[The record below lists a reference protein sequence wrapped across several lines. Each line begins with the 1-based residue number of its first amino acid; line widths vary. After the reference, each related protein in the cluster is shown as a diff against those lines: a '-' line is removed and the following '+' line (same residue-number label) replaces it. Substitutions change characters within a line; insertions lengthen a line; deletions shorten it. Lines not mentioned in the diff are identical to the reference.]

1 MKIPKQIKNFRPKKN
16 SHETTEISGHD
27 STHIIKAVSL
37 TVKRK
42 LAWGGG
48 TCTSKG
54 NYKMSEVIIKQK
66 ILIADD
72 SEMNRELLAA
82 ILEEEYE
89 IIQVND
95 GVQAVDCLQRH
106 AEEIS
111 LLLLDIVMPHM
122 DGFEVLSY
130 MNKEHWIDAIP
141 VVIISSENSPI
152 YIKRGYDLGAT
163 DFIGKPF
170 DANMVLRRS
179 ANAILLGAKQRRM
192 TSIVSNQIYER
203 EKSSKLMINIL
214 SHIVEF
220 RNGESGLHVLHIQTI
235 TEMLLRQLVQKE
247 NNRYAL
253 SKEQIRMITTASA
266 LHDIGKISIPDEIL
280 NKPGR
285 LTAEEFAVI
294 KGHSM
299 AGANMLSELPLDQ
312 KEEPLVKTAYEICR
326 WHHERYDG
334 GGYPD
339 GLKGEEIPVSAQV
352 VALADVYD
360 ALTSER
366 CYKDAYSHEK
376 AIEMILAGQCGAF
389 NPLMLECLLDISSS
403 LKKKMGY
410 KSKERY
416 EQTDL
421 SDIASR
427 FHDFEMDSS
436 EKIVQQLEFERMRY
450 NFLAEGSRNIVFTYT
465 ISPPLLTFN
474 QAGCKRSGITEP
486 SFSPLQSGVLKDLV
500 EEQSLK
506 RLIRK
511 ITQATRETPDV
522 TSNLL
527 LTDGKN
533 PCHYR
538 CECRVIWTDGAEKG
552 YTGVVGKLT
561 DITDDYMVMENVR
574 EEGLKVLEKDR
585 SAEFSGF
592 YDRFKKC
599 GFSTDGTEAW
609 LLLQYLQISYDL
621 VRYVDPTT
629 NKVIHIE
636 KDGKMWESETA
647 CSDIWNC
654 LEKCSNCI
662 SRLSM
667 QTRKRM
673 TKLEV
678 AGDDP
683 YQVVSMYV
691 EIDGKPCCLE
701 MASRIDGDFMPD
713 GYSREEILSSVRIH
727 KEKIYIDPVT
737 GVYNKRYY
745 VEKLSKM
752 DNVAALMFADIKNFK
767 KINENFGHQAGDD
780 VLRQVAGVLRDA
792 AAGKGD
798 VLRYS
803 GDDFVTVFFKVTEEE
818 LSEIQKEMCRR
829 VEALRFPEL
838 PGVQLKL
845 VTAGTSIP
853 GRVEEM
859 LEQVRI

>member
-1 MKIPKQIKNFRPKKN
+1 
-16 SHETTEISGHD
+16 
-27 STHIIKAVSL
+27 
-37 TVKRK
+37 
-42 LAWGGG
+42 
-48 TCTSKG
+48 
-54 NYKMSEVIIKQK
+54 MSEVIIKQK

-130 MNKEHWIDAIP
+130 MNKEHWIDSIP

-436 EKIVQQLEFERMRY
+436 EKIVQQLEFERMRH
-450 NFLAEGSRNIVFTYT
+450 NFLAEGSRNIIFTYT

-486 SFSPLQSGVLKDLV
+486 SFSPLQSGVLTDLV

-511 ITQATRETPDV
+511 ITQATREMPDV
-522 TSNLL
+522 TSNIFLK
-527 LTDGKN
+527 DGKG

-538 CECRVIWTDGAEKG
+538 CECRVIWADGDQKG

-561 DITDDYMVMENVR
+561 DITDDYMVMETVR
-574 EEGLKVLEKDR
+574 EEGLKVLKKDR
-585 SAEFSGF
+585 SAEFSSF

-636 KDGKMWESETA
+636 KDGKMWESETT

-780 VLRQVAGVLRDA
+780 VLRQVAGVLRDV

>member
-1 MKIPKQIKNFRPKKN
+1 M
-16 SHETTEISGHD
+16 
-27 STHIIKAVSL
+27 
-37 TVKRK
+37 
-42 LAWGGG
+42 GGG
-48 TCTSKG
+48 TCTSEG
-54 NYKMSEVIIKQK
+54 NYKMSEVITKQK

-82 ILEEEYE
+82 ILEEEYD
-89 IIQVND
+89 IIQAND

-130 MNKEHWIDAIP
+130 MNKEHWIDSIP

-522 TSNLL
+522 VSNLL

-538 CECRVIWTDGAEKG
+538 CQCRVIWTDGAEKG
-552 YTGVVGKLT
+552 YTGIVGKLT

-585 SAEFSGF
+585 SAEFSSF

-609 LLLQYLQISYDL
+609 LLLQYLQIPYDL
-621 VRYVDPTT
+621 VRYVDPIT

-713 GYSREEILSSVRIH
+713 GYSKDEILSSVRIH
-727 KEKIYIDPVT
+727 KEKVYIDPVT

-752 DNVAALMFADIKNFK
+752 DNAAALMFADIKNFK
-767 KINENFGHQAGDD
+767 RINENFGHQAGDD

-803 GDDFVTVFFKVTEEE
+803 GDDFVTVFFKATEEE

>member
-1 MKIPKQIKNFRPKKN
+1 
-16 SHETTEISGHD
+16 
-27 STHIIKAVSL
+27 
-37 TVKRK
+37 
-42 LAWGGG
+42 
-48 TCTSKG
+48 
-54 NYKMSEVIIKQK
+54 MSEVITKQK

-82 ILEEEYE
+82 ILEEEYD
-89 IIQVND
+89 IIQAND

-130 MNKEHWIDAIP
+130 MNKEHWIDSIP

-163 DFIGKPF
+163 DFIEKPF

-179 ANAILLGAKQRRM
+179 VNAILLGAKQRRM

-522 TSNLL
+522 TSNLF

-538 CECRVIWTDGAEKG
+538 CKCRVIWTDGAEKG

-585 SAEFSGF
+585 SAEFSSF

-621 VRYVDPTT
+621 VRYVDPIT

-667 QTRKRM
+667 QTKKRM

-713 GYSREEILSSVRIH
+713 GYSKDEILSSVRIH
-727 KEKIYIDPVT
+727 KEKVYIDPVT

-752 DNVAALMFADIKNFK
+752 DNAAALMFADIKNFK
-767 KINENFGHQAGDD
+767 RINENFGHQAGDD

-803 GDDFVTVFFKVTEEE
+803 GDDFVTVFFKATEEE
-818 LSEIQKEMCRR
+818 LSEIQKEMCGR

>member
-1 MKIPKQIKNFRPKKN
+1 
-16 SHETTEISGHD
+16 
-27 STHIIKAVSL
+27 
-37 TVKRK
+37 
-42 LAWGGG
+42 
-48 TCTSKG
+48 
-54 NYKMSEVIIKQK
+54 MSEVITKQK

-82 ILEEEYE
+82 ILEEEYD
-89 IIQVND
+89 IIQAND

-163 DFIGKPF
+163 DFIEKPF

-585 SAEFSGF
+585 SAEFSSF

-621 VRYVDPTT
+621 VRYVDPIT

-713 GYSREEILSSVRIH
+713 GYSKDEILSSVRIH
-727 KEKIYIDPVT
+727 KEKVYIDPVT

-752 DNVAALMFADIKNFK
+752 DNAAALMFADIKNFK
-767 KINENFGHQAGDD
+767 RINENFGHQAGDD

-803 GDDFVTVFFKVTEEE
+803 GDDFVTVFFKATEEE
-818 LSEIQKEMCRR
+818 LSEIQKEMCGR